1 MVTPDL
7 LLILC
12 CKFIKKKIA
21 QKVHYFYYINLPKSP
36 GIPKAD
42 DSAALVTTGIT
53 LLMVTA
59 AAGALEI
66 EDDEAKEVGDVF
78 HSMLGEISS
87 ITGLLVE

>member
-1 MVTPDL
+1 
-7 LLILC
+7 
-12 CKFIKKKIA
+12 
-21 QKVHYFYYINLPKSP
+21 
-36 GIPKAD
+36 
-42 DSAALVTTGIT
+42 
-53 LLMVTA
+53 MVTA